1 MIEKNG
7 IRLFIILTL
16 ILLGGCSMN
25 NKTNEEKEIVAKAE
39 EVTIK
44 YFKER
49 EELDVVIT
57 GHEFSPMIFKLF
69 L

>member
-1 MIEKNG
+1 
-7 IRLFIILTL
+7 
-16 ILLGGCSMN
+16 MN
-25 NKTNEEKEIVAKAE
+25 NKTNEEEIVAKAE

-57 GHEFSPMIFKLF
+57 GHEFSPMIFKLY